1 MWVNWTM
8 WRPLLL
14 HKRLKSALITYIY
27 PPLVALWKEIA
38 GLNPLCWNCCKKA
51 QYSKCIPL
59 LSCQYS
65 SQISCISS
73 HFLYWIATILYW
85 NFIDKCQI
93 PVEQSLAKQSARV
106 LLYIAEI
113 CTGCILKN
121 KKNDPISRELS
132 CRLNHVTDL
141 QTAVRFICKFSLK
154 NHFSVISGGWDIF

>member
-1 MWVNWTM
+1 MSTFS
-8 WRPLLL
+8 L
-14 HKRLKSALITYIY
+14 HVSELNYVETTFASQKTKIRLHTWYI
-27 PPLVALWKEIA
+27 PPLPPLIALWKEIA

-106 LLYIAEI
+106 LLYIAETS
-113 CTGCILKN
+113 TGCILKN
-121 KKNDPISRELS
+121 KRLIPYQENCRAVWTMERIYKPLFSPKN
-132 CRLNHVTDL
+132 
-141 QTAVRFICKFSLK
+141 
-154 NHFSVISGGWDIF
+154 